1 MNYDTSD
8 NGMPFIS
15 SFPVDDTL
23 PWQMSRSEKYGLIG
37 LLEDL
42 KPDYSLEIG
51 TFRGGSLQVISR
63 FSNHVFSID
72 ISPEP
77 KRTLEKRFH
86 NVEFIVGNSIDVI
99 HSTIQRI
106 EAHGGKLNFVLIDGD
121 HSRKGVYN
129 DLKAVLDYEHK
140 NDLTILMHDS
150 YNPECRKG
158 MKDVDFTK
166 YDNIEYVELDYI
178 TGSFW
183 HNNNNREMWGGLA
196 MIKLKTDPCDN
207 PKVHESA
214 VKSFEVSRLHSSH
227 IIKDSLWFLKPFKRW
242 LYRKLNLKHP
252 LDELY
257 DFDDK

>member
-1 MNYDTSD
+1 MKYNTSD

-15 SFPVDDTL
+15 SFPVDDSL

-37 LLEDL
+37 LVENL

-51 TFRGGSLQVISR
+51 TFRGGSLQVLSHY
-63 FSNHVFSID
+63 SNQVFSID
-72 ISPEP
+72 ISAEP
-77 KRTLEKRFH
+77 KRTLENRFQ
-86 NVEFIVGNSIDVI
+86 NVKFVVGQSIDVI
-99 HSTIQRI
+99 KSTLEEI
-106 EAHGGKLNFVLIDGD
+106 EEKGGKLNFVLIDGD

-129 DLKAVLDYEHK
+129 DLKAVLDYPHQ
-140 NDLTILMHDS
+140 NNVTILMHDS

-158 MKDVDFTK
+158 MKDIDFTK
-166 YDNIEYVELDYI
+166 YNNIEYVELDYI

-196 MIKLKTDPCDN
+196 MIKVKASPCAN
-207 PKVHESA
+207 PKIHESA
-214 VKSFEVSRLHSSH
+214 LKSFEVSRLHSSH
-227 IIKDSLWFLKPFKRW
+227 IIKDTLWFLKPLKRW
-242 LYRKLNLKHP
+242 IYKKLNRRHP